1 MLSLIIQTKYKI
13 VNFTKILKLIAILQ
27 ITAYAQGI
35 DKTATLIF
43 ILKESKSGESF
54 DVGVKSEGM
63 RDFCQVPTIKIGR
76 MLNFLD
82 L

>member
-43 ILKESKSGESF
+43 ILKESNTGDLF
-54 DVGVKSEGM
+54 DVAVKSEGM
-63 RDFCQVPTIKIGR
+63 KDFCPVPTIKIGR
-76 MLNFLD
+76 MLKFLN